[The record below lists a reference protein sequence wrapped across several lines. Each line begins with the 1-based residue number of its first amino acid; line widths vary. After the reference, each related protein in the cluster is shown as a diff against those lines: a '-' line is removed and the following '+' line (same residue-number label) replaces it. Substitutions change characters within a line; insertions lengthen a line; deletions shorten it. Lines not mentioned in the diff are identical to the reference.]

1 MRLIARTCLVAIA
14 ILGWSAVILQIVLIA
29 RLFKD
34 VGLPVTSGIVDAL
47 SYFTVVTNLLVAIV
61 VTASAIREKTD
72 LFLTW
77 PSTMTAVAVYIIAVG
92 VIYSLFLRPLWS
104 PVGLQLAA
112 DVALHG
118 LMPILFPVYWLVFV
132 PKGKLKW
139 IQPVYWLV
147 YPVLYVGYSLVRG
160 FLIDRY
166 LYPFADVATLGYH
179 RVFINT
185 GFLLLTFLGLGLTMV
200 AIDWVMGRRRRY
212 K

>member
-1 MRLIARTCLVAIA
+1 MAVF
-14 ILGWSAVILQIVLIA
+14 GWSAVVLQVVLIA

-47 SYFTVVTNLLVAIV
+47 SYFTVVTNTLVAIV
-61 VTASAIREKTD
+61 VTASAIRGKSD
-72 LFLTW
+72 LFLTRS
-77 PSTMTAVAVYIIAVG
+77 STMTAAAVYIIAVG
-92 VIYSLFLRPLWS
+92 IIYSLFLRPLWS

-118 LMPILFPVYWLVFV
+118 LMPIIFPVYWLVFV

-147 YPVLYVGYSLVRG
+147 YPVLYVGYSLMRG
-160 FLIDRY
+160 FLINRY
-166 LYPFADVATLGYH
+166 LYPFADVATLGYR

-185 GFLLLTFLGLGLTMV
+185 GFLLTTFLGLGLTMV
-200 AIDWVMGRRRRY
+200 AIDWAMGRFGLTDRWAI
-212 K
+212 KG